1 MWWSR
6 ALYSV
11 VLNYLLAGSE
21 DLWGTIDWEA
31 GRCDFSGDLFTKIL
45 EITKRYADPE
55 SIRQTAVADR
65 YRLDVDVREVV
76 ESNRR
81 VILDYPFN
89 DGWYPYFS
97 VSDVL
102 MVNANTKYPEGACEF
117 IEYLLDEEGQTF
129 VTQSSG
135 LPVNKD
141 MADSYKA
148 WELKE
153 NEAEKSHY
161 YMTIDG
167 VPEEISLTKEM
178 TDEALDY
185 AERTRYLP
193 LKTKEI
199 QSIIYE
205 EALLF
210 YTGDKSLEAVIDLIQ
225 NRVQLYLDEN
235 M

>member
-1 MWWSR
+1 M
-6 ALYSV
+6 

-55 SIRQTAVADR
+55 SIGQTAVADR

-76 ESNRR
+76 ESNGK

-185 AERTRYLP
+185 AERTR
-193 LKTKEI
+193 
-199 QSIIYE
+199 
-205 EALLF
+205 
-210 YTGDKSLEAVIDLIQ
+210 
-225 NRVQLYLDEN
+225 
-235 M
+235 